1 MLRLG
6 STGAAVAEVCAR
18 LAHLGLLDDNSGTA
32 VATNIYDE
40 HVVDAVRA
48 FQQERGITVD
58 GFVGPETFRRLDEA
72 RWQLGDRVL
81 SFTAGHLMVGDDV
94 TELQRRLNQLGFNA
108 GRPDGIFGPAVDL
121 ALREFQ
127 RGVGVS
133 ADGTCALD
141 TLRAFERLSRSIVG
155 GDAGALRE
163 HASLASLRTGIAD
176 KVIVIDPGESVHPE
190 LTYAICVRIEGRLAA
205 LGTQVLLTRPESPV
219 ERKTQSMHAEFANN
233 MDAHIVISLHLDH
246 VESVKPN
253 GISVYY
259 FGSPNGGNHSTGGRI
274 LAELINEEL
283 TSRTDRK
290 DCLIHPR
297 TWDLLRFTQ
306 MPTVRIELGYM
317 SNVGD
322 AKRLTSEA
330 FHDAVAEGVVAAL
343 TKFCSPR

>member
-1 MLRLG
+1 
-6 STGAAVAEVCAR
+6 
-18 LAHLGLLDDNSGTA
+18 
-32 VATNIYDE
+32 
-40 HVVDAVRA
+40 
-48 FQQERGITVD
+48 
-58 GFVGPETFRRLDEA
+58 
-72 RWQLGDRVL
+72 
-81 SFTAGHLMVGDDV
+81 
-94 TELQRRLNQLGFNA
+94 
-108 GRPDGIFGPAVDL
+108 
-121 ALREFQ
+121 
-127 RGVGVS
+127 
-133 ADGTCALD
+133 
-141 TLRAFERLSRSIVG
+141 
-155 GDAGALRE
+155 
-163 HASLASLRTGIAD
+163 
-176 KVIVIDPGESVHPE
+176 
-190 LTYAICVRIEGRLAA
+190 
-205 LGTQVLLTRPESPV
+205 V
-219 ERKTQSMHAEFANN
+219 ERKTQATHAEFANK
-233 MDAHIVISLHLDH
+233 MDANIVISLHLDH

-259 FGSPNGGNHSTGGRI
+259 FGSHNGGNHSTGGRI